1 MTERLF
7 EQNPYIQTFQAVVTA
22 CEEKKGIFHI
32 CLDRSAFFPEGG
44 GQPGDQGRL
53 NDVVVFDTHEKDGNI
68 WHYAKESLE
77 VGQKVVGQLDWAL
90 RLSNMQNHAGEHIVS
105 GLIHKKYGFDNV
117 GFHMGSE
124 AVTLDINGELTLEQV
139 MEIEKEANCAIEAN
153 VPIDISIPDKETLDS
168 MAYRSK
174 KAIDGDVRIVEI
186 PGYDQCAC
194 CGTHPFRTGEI
205 RLIKILSVQN
215 YKGGVRISMLAGNRA
230 LEDYNQ
236 KHQSVVAISRLLS
249 AKTGEVAEAVERIQ
263 KEMGDLKF
271 IMVQIKREWM
281 QMKAAQMVIDKP
293 AVCVVENSLQGNDLR
308 EFANLLALRAE
319 RVLVLSGNDEQ
330 MRYVLVDQKNQ
341 ARELGKEIQNAF
353 NGKGGGSPQMVQ
365 GTLSA
370 CWLDI
375 KEWFENHE

>member
-7 EQNPYIQTFQAVVTA
+7 EKNPYIQTFEATVME
-22 CEEKKGIFHI
+22 CEEKKGNYHI
-32 CLDRSAFFPEGG
+32 CLDCSAFFPEGG
-44 GQPGDQGRL
+44 GQPGDQGWL
-53 NDVVVFDTHEKDGNI
+53 DQVEIFDTHEKDGKI
-68 WHYAKESLE
+68 WHYAKQPLE
-77 VGQKVVGQLDWAL
+77 IGKKVVGKLNWSL

-105 GLIHKKYGFDNV
+105 GLIHRKYGYDNV

-124 AVTLDINGELTLEQV
+124 AVTLDINGEMTFEQV
-139 MEIEKEANCAIEAN
+139 MEIEKEANRAIEAN
-153 VPIDISIPDKETLDS
+153 VPIDISIPDKETLDGMS
-168 MAYRSK
+168 YRSK

-236 KHQSVVAISRLLS
+236 KHQNVVAISRLLS
-249 AKTGEVAEAVERIQ
+249 AKTGEVAEAVERLQ
-263 KEMGDLKF
+263 KEMSDLKF
-271 IMVQIKREWM
+271 FAVQMKREWM
-281 QMKAAQMVIDKP
+281 QMKAKQMEMDKP
-293 AVCVVENSLQGNDLR
+293 AVCVLENSLQGNDLR

-341 ARELGKEIQNAF
+341 ARELGKEIQNGF

>member
-7 EQNPYIQTFQAVVTA
+7 EQNPYIQTFEAVVTE
-22 CEEKKGIFHI
+22 CEEKKGVFHI

-44 GQPGDQGRL
+44 GQPGDQGKL
-53 NDVVVFDTHEKDGNI
+53 NEVVIFDTHEKDGKI

-77 VGQKVVGQLDWAL
+77 VGQKVVGQLNWSL

-105 GLIHKKYGFDNV
+105 GLIHKKYGYDNV

-124 AVTLDINGELTLEQV
+124 AITLDINGELTLEQV
-139 MEIEKEANCAIEAN
+139 MEIEKEANRAIEAN
-153 VPIDISIPDKETLDS
+153 VPIDISIPDKETLEG

-230 LEDYNQ
+230 LEDYDQ

-271 IMVQIKREWM
+271 MMVQIKREWM

-308 EFANLLALRAE
+308 EFANLLSARAE
-319 RVLVLSGNDEQ
+319 RVLVLSGDEEQ
-330 MRYVLVDQKNQ
+330 MRYVLFDQKNQ
-341 ARELGKEIQNAF
+341 ARDLGKEIQQNF

-370 CWLDI
+370 DWTVV

>member
-7 EQNPYIQTFQAVVTA
+7 EQNPYIQTFEAVVTE
-22 CEEKKGIFHI
+22 CEEKKGVFHI

-44 GQPGDQGRL
+44 GQPGDQGKL
-53 NDVVVFDTHEKDGNI
+53 NEVVIFDTHEKDGKI

-77 VGQKVVGQLDWAL
+77 VGQKVVGQLNWSL

-105 GLIHKKYGFDNV
+105 GLIHKKYGYDNV

-124 AVTLDINGELTLEQV
+124 AITLDINGELTLTQV
-139 MEIEKEANCAIEAN
+139 MEIEKEANRAIEAN
-153 VPIDISIPDKETLDS
+153 VPIDISIPDKETLEN

-230 LEDYNQ
+230 LEDYDQ

-271 IMVQIKREWM
+271 MMVQIKREWM

-308 EFANLLALRAE
+308 EFANLLSARAE
-319 RVLVLSGNDEQ
+319 RVLVLSGDEEQ
-330 MRYVLVDQKNQ
+330 MRYVLFDQKNQ
-341 ARELGKEIQNAF
+341 ARDLGKEIQQNF

-370 CWLDI
+370 DWTVV